1 MLVSLKNVLADAR
14 TNRYAVPAFECC
26 EDVMVRTILETCEA
40 HKSPV
45 ILQCLEM
52 DLRGNGWMYVS
63 GMVRAV
69 ADHHSIPIVL
79 HLDHAADLDEIR
91 MAVSMGFTSVMIDGS
106 RLPFE
111 ENAEL
116 TRAAVDIAH
125 PCGIDVEGELGHV
138 GGMDL
143 EDTEHV
149 ESVLTEPEEVERFVA
164 ATGVDALAVS
174 IGTGHGVYRA
184 LPVLNI
190 ERLRELDA
198 VSSVPLVIHG
208 GSGTPDDQIREA
220 VHNGISKVNV
230 FADERLAMFRGLKR
244 SALQERPD
252 PLPKQLFGP
261 IRDELAR
268 LIAEKIA
275 LLNAGNRAGGARGET

>member
-1 MLVSLKNVLADAR
+1 MLVSLKDVLADAR
-14 TNRYAVPAFECC
+14 ANRYAVPAFECC

-40 HKSPV
+40 HRSPV

-52 DLRGNGWMYVS
+52 DLRGNGWMYIS
-63 GMVRAV
+63 GMVKAV
-69 ADHHSIPIVL
+69 ADHHSIPIPL
-79 HLDHAADLDEIR
+79 HLDHAASLDEIGT
-91 MAVSMGFTSVMIDGS
+91 AVDMGFTSVMIDGS

-116 TRAAVDIAH
+116 TRAAVEIAH
-125 PCGIDVEGELGHV
+125 PHGVDVEGELGHV

-164 ATGVDALAVS
+164 ATDIDALAVS

-198 VSSVPLVIHG
+198 VSRVPLVIHG
-208 GSGTPDDQIREA
+208 GAGTPDDQIAEA
-220 VHNGISKVNV
+220 VCNGISKVNV
-230 FADERLAMFRGLKR
+230 FADERLAMFRGLR
-244 SALQERPD
+244 QSALQERPD
-252 PLPKQLFGP
+252 PLPRQLFGP
-261 IRDELAR
+261 IRSELAE
-268 LIAEKIA
+268 LVAERIELFGA
-275 LLNAGNRAGGARGET
+275 CNRAPS